1 MRIAGAQCEGSVH
14 AGLLGGREE
23 RLDGAVFYRSVLQY
37 GEDGRSSDAVV
48 GAERC
53 PVGRYPVSVDVGL
66 DTVLLEVEL
75 LVGVLLRHHVKVSLQ
90 DDRLA
95 VLHPRSGRFA
105 DDDVGAGVHGV
116 VQVVS
121 LGEVDD
127 VLPYLLLVVRGARNG
142 AYLREP
148 RPQQFRF
155 QFFQVLVHSLIH
167 FVISF
172 RLSFFASAGR
182 HCLRYCENTRHNR
195 RRRPGMR
202 SPGSSLKQI

>member
-1 MRIAGAQCEGSVH
+1 M
-14 AGLLGGREE
+14 
-23 RLDGAVFYRSVLQY
+23 FYRSVLQY

-148 RPQQFRF
+148 RPQQFPVSVF
-155 QFFQVLVHSLIH
+155 S
-167 FVISF
+167 
-172 RLSFFASAGR
+172 
-182 HCLRYCENTRHNR
+182 
-195 RRRPGMR
+195 
-202 SPGSSLKQI
+202 SPCP